1 MIVTVTPNPSVD
13 RTLVV
18 DEFRE
23 GGVNRAL
30 DSHVEPSGKGVNVTR
45 ALITNGV
52 ASTAVLPL
60 GGSEGDQLAS
70 LLKAERV
77 PFVPVPIASPIR
89 VNISLVRTSGS
100 ATKINERGPL
110 LSREEVADLML
121 TVVGLVD
128 DASWVVA
135 SGSLPQGVEP
145 GFYAELAE
153 RVHEA
158 GAKYALD
165 TSGLALR
172 LGAATGPDL
181 LKPNVD
187 ELADVVDKPIRTFG
201 DAVAAASEL
210 RQDNTTVLV
219 SLGPDGALLVTA
231 ESALHAE
238 APVGRPRNT
247 IGAGDNLLAGYLAA
261 AERSNTAAL
270 REAVAYGSAAVRAPG
285 SLAQAVT
292 DADRRGVR
300 VSTAVDHKRALQH
313 PSAS

>member
-1 MIVTVTPNPSVD
+1 MIVTVTPNPSID

-30 DSHVEPSGKGVNVTR
+30 DTHVEPSGKGVNVTR
-45 ALITNGV
+45 ALLTNGV
-52 ASTAVLPL
+52 ASIAVLPL

-77 PFVPVPIASPIR
+77 PFVPVPIARPVR
-89 VNISLVRTSGS
+89 VNISLVRTSGTS
-100 ATKINERGPL
+100 TKINERGPL

-128 DASWVVA
+128 EAAWVVA

-145 GFYAELAE
+145 GFYAELAA

-158 GAKYALD
+158 GARYALD

-172 LGAATGPDL
+172 LGAAMGPDL

-187 ELADVVDKPIRTFG
+187 ELAEVVDKPIRTFG
-201 DAVAAASEL
+201 EVVAAAADL
-210 RQDNTTVLV
+210 RHEKTDVLV
-219 SLGPDGALLVTA
+219 SLGPDGALLVTGQG
-231 ESALHAE
+231 ALHAE
-238 APVGRPRNT
+238 APVGQPRNT
-247 IGAGDNLLAGYLAA
+247 IGAGDNLLAGFLAVA
-261 AERSNTAAL
+261 HTNPEVAL
-270 REAVAYGSAAVRAPG
+270 REAVAWGSAAVRAPG

-292 DADRRGVR
+292 DADRGAVKLG
-300 VSTAVDHKRALQH
+300 AVDLERELQH
-313 PSAS
+313 PSVS